1 MAAAA
6 CRTVDLPSAAPD
18 GTVPTAPADHDRPLP
33 RQPCLLVARIVV
45 RERLPFSAAG
55 FGNAYMV
62 ATSTEA
68 AVTWN
73 DVSVNENMHAA
84 TAFRFMQQEGHG
96 FLGHLAREEWRFLR
110 RTMIAVVLATDMASH
125 SEVVAD
131 FSGASRPAAL
141 LSLLSPLPRF
151 LRLHQDA
158 PATASEPGPPLPS
171 P

>member
-1 MAAAA
+1 
-6 CRTVDLPSAAPD
+6 
-18 GTVPTAPADHDRPLP
+18 
-33 RQPCLLVARIVV
+33 
-45 RERLPFSAAG
+45 
-55 FGNAYMV
+55 MV

-84 TAFRFMQQEGHG
+84 TAFRFMQREGHG
-96 FLGHLAREEWRFLR
+96 FLSHLAREEWRFLR

-131 FSGASRPAAL
+131 FSGAPRPAAL
-141 LSLLSPLPRF
+141 LLWPPSPL
-151 LRLHQDA
+151 LA
-158 PATASEPGPPLPS
+158 PSTRCSRDCPEPGPPIPS